1 MNILT
6 MRHVVHAILIR
17 ALRKRIN
24 KAFRFIFRILG
35 SLNCLVHI
43 CILLLLL
50 KNCSFF
56 VEMNAFKTL
65 QKSSSYSKQFRDNFL
80 QLAFSFF
87 LFFVSRC
94 LYSRQLISSAIFFIP
109 SRLGPSFSLLDPLD
123 AEPRA
128 WLRNRPG
135 GRKGGKKG
143 RGRRARVPSLHRSTS
158 LLCCR
163 GPRARRKGGKG
174 RERKRKRERKREE
187 KGSEGEKREEKKQ
200 PLRHNTPRREK
211 KASRKSPLVF

>member
-1 MNILT
+1 MYRIPLSFCVSDLCPAFFDCLSNVIFLSKCVISEAKHDNVYFKNNSLIYWDFKQRVFNLEDRFCENREIWEVEQKSMNILT
-6 MRHVVHAILIR
+6 MRHVVHAILIH

-35 SLNCLVHI
+35 SLNCFVHI
-43 CILLLLL
+43 CILL

-94 LYSRQLISSAIFFIP
+94 LYSR
-109 SRLGPSFSLLDPLD
+109 
-123 AEPRA
+123 
-128 WLRNRPG
+128 
-135 GRKGGKKG
+135 
-143 RGRRARVPSLHRSTS
+143 
-158 LLCCR
+158 
-163 GPRARRKGGKG
+163 
-174 RERKRKRERKREE
+174 
-187 KGSEGEKREEKKQ
+187 
-200 PLRHNTPRREK
+200 
-211 KASRKSPLVF
+211 